1 MAYSNGMTRL
11 AVSQMRVQGNKPGT
25 AESTQELSILKK
37 GKLPKIPL
45 KNPSSHN
52 HSK

>member
-11 AVSQMRVQGNKPGT
+11 SLSQIQLQGKKGT
-25 AESTQELSILKK
+25 AQSEQEMAILKK
-37 GKLPKIPL
+37 GKSAKIPL